1 MAGVLILLTI
11 SVVINVLLAKV
22 LVLKHEETLRYRTLY
37 KSEMKRCARLESE
50 KFGFHR
56 KELKMEDLLR

>member
-1 MAGVLILLTI
+1 MAGVLILLMI

-50 KFGFHR
+50 KFGFYR
-56 KELKMEDLLR
+56 KEPKMEDLLG

>member
-1 MAGVLILLTI
+1 MAGILILLMI

-22 LVLKHEETLRYRTLY
+22 LVLKHEEALRYRALY
-37 KSEMKRCARLESE
+37 RAEMRRNIKLEDE
-50 KFGFHR
+50 KHKFYR

>member
-1 MAGVLILLTI
+1 MAGVLILLMI

-37 KSEMKRCARLESE
+37 KSEMKRCVRLESE
-50 KFGFHR
+50 KFGSYR
-56 KELKMEDLLR
+56 KESKMEDLLR